1 MTSAEMKRWLRK
13 QGCTFIEGTRH
24 TIVIL
29 GRKRTTLPRH
39 PAAEL
44 KTKTMHTIL
53 KELGLRK

>member
-1 MTSAEMKRWLRK
+1 MKRWLK
-13 QGCTFIEGTRH
+13 KNGCQFIEGKKH

-39 PAAEL
+39 PAVEL

-53 KELGLRK
+53 KDLGLKK